1 MYQDNIFIFRE
12 VWIVNFWFESYET
25 YLGDLSGKGFS
36 LWGIAVSAELM
47 LVGSFCYSAH
57 GSDLI
62 VAVIVVLYFL
72 YGQGNRRNCFSKSW
86 HTDLTGIG
94 VGSVSAGD
102 AIAPIARGMVCR
114 GQGEQRQQ
122 SKNKYLKDDKQLLT
136 MWVFILKLFWLKFL
150 RFEKYRTN
158 WSRINLRQVVWFN

>member
-1 MYQDNIFIFRE
+1 M
-12 VWIVNFWFESYET
+12 
-25 YLGDLSGKGFS
+25 GDLSGKGFG

-47 LVGSFCYSAH
+47 LVGSFCYSAN

-72 YGQGNRRNCFSKSW
+72 YGQSNRRNCFSKSW

-102 AIAPIARGMVCR
+102 AIAPIARGMVSR

-122 SKNKYLKDDKQLLT
+122 SKNKYLKNNKQLLT
-136 MWVFILKLFWLKFL
+136 M
-150 RFEKYRTN
+150 
-158 WSRINLRQVVWFN
+158 

>member
-1 MYQDNIFIFRE
+1 MYLNCLILG
-12 VWIVNFWFESYET
+12 FESYKT
-25 YLGDLSGKGFS
+25 YLSDLSGKGFG

-47 LVGSFCYSAH
+47 LVGSFCYSAN

-72 YGQGNRRNCFSKSW
+72 YGQGNRCNCLSKSW

-102 AIAPIARGMVCR
+102 AIAPIARGMVSR

-122 SKNKYLKDDKQLLT
+122 SKNKYLKNVKELLT
-136 MWVFILKLFWLKFL
+136 MWVFILNCFGWNFVDLKNSEPIGQEL
-150 RFEKYRTN
+150 ILDR
-158 WSRINLRQVVWFN
+158 